1 MQISFDDGLQEK
13 KHTPT
18 PLDDGA
24 ASDLRRVAAEIRKL
38 TLEAIHHAGAGH
50 TGGSLSIAEILA
62 VLYWR
67 LLKIDPE
74 CPEWEARDRFI
85 LSKGHAAVG
94 LYAALALRGYFPQ
107 RMMREFDHA
116 GGRLPGHPDMLKTPG
131 VDMSTGSLGQGLS
144 VGIGMA
150 MGARRRGIDCH
161 TFVLL
166 GDGEMQEGQVW
177 EAVMYAGFHQIDRLV
192 AIVDANGLQLTGR
205 TSDVLDLEPLAD
217 KVAAFGWETCACDGH
232 DVCALDEAL
241 ARARAVTGRPVMVI
255 ARTVKG
261 HGVSFIADR
270 VEWHAKAPSEEQLTA
285 AIQELGI

>member
-1 MQISFDDGLQEK
+1 M
-13 KHTPT
+13 TV

-24 ASDLRRVAAEIRKL
+24 VGDLRRMAAEIRKL

-67 LLKIDPE
+67 ILKIDPAR
-74 CPEWEARDRFI
+74 PEWETRDRFV
-85 LSKGHAAVG
+85 LSKGHAAAG

-107 RMMREFDHA
+107 SMMREFDRA

-150 MGARRRGIDCH
+150 MGARRRGLDCH
-161 TFVLL
+161 AYVLL

-205 TSDVLDLEPLAD
+205 TREVLDLDPLAD
-217 KVAAFGWETCACDGH
+217 KVAAFGWETFECDGH
-232 DVCALDEAL
+232 DVRALDETL
-241 ARARAVTGRPVMVI
+241 AKAKSVTGRPVMVI

-261 HGVSFIADR
+261 QGVSFIADR
-270 VEWHAKAPSEEQLTA
+270 VEWHAKAPSDEQLAA
-285 AIQELGI
+285 AIEELGVQR

>member
-1 MQISFDDGLQEK
+1 M
-13 KHTPT
+13 TT
-18 PLDDGA
+18 PLDDAGA
-24 ASDLRRVAAEIRKL
+24 QNLRSVAAEIRKL

-50 TGGSLSIAEILA
+50 TGGALSIADTLA

-67 LLKIDPE
+67 LLKIDPKR
-74 CPEWEARDRFI
+74 PEWEARDRFI

-107 RMMREFDHA
+107 SMMREFDHA
-116 GGRLPGHPDMLKTPG
+116 GGHLPGHPDMLKTPG

-150 MGARRRGIDCH
+150 MGARRRGMNFH

-177 EAVMYAGFHQIDRLV
+177 EAVMYAGFHKVDRLV

-205 TSDVLDLEPLAD
+205 TSDVLDLEPLVD
-217 KVAAFGWETCACDGH
+217 KVAAFGWETGECDGH
-232 DVCALDEAL
+232 DVRALDETL
-241 ARARAVTGRPVMVI
+241 ARAKSVTGRPVMVI

-261 HGVSFIADR
+261 QGVSFIADR
-270 VEWHAKAPSEEQLTA
+270 VEWHAKAPSEQQLTA
-285 AIQELGI
+285 AIQELEV